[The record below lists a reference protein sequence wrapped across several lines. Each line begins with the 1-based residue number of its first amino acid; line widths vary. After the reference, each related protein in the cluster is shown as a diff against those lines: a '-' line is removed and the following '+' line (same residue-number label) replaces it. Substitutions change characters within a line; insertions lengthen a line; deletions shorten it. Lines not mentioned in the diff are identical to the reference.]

1 MIQNETKFTIIKSIQ
16 QIFDTYNARGFRIKQ
31 ILIDGLFQCI
41 RKQIELQG
49 VYVNITRRDENVP
62 EVERYIRTVKERTEH
77 L

>member
-1 MIQNETKFTIIKSIQ
+1 MIQNETKFTIIKSLR
-16 QIFDTYNARGFRIKQ
+16 QIFGTYNARGFRIKQ